1 MCDNCEELSSRLHA
15 LEPRCAFFRERCA
28 EQQEEIERLNER
40 LCVLEQVQS
49 KYEELQK
56 QYKQLKKDCE
66 EVIAKKVMNQKKENA
81 RLLVL
86 LKESR
91 DEAIN
96 AAHEIRDLKTALHVS
111 QEKLKAAYRAN
122 HISEEK
128 NKAYESYI
136 DNVAQGK
143 MLCIVKNEQD
153 AKDLLKLR
161 K

>member
-1 MCDNCEELSSRLHA
+1 M
-15 LEPRCAFFRERCA
+15 
-28 EQQEEIERLNER
+28 ERLNER

-56 QYKQLKKDCE
+56 QHKQLKKDCE
-66 EVIAKKVMNQKKENA
+66 EVVAEKVVNQRKENA

-91 DEAIN
+91 DEAIKLLQEN
-96 AAHEIRDLKTALHVS
+96 RDLKTAF
-111 QEKLKAAYRAN
+111 
-122 HISEEK
+122 HISREK
-128 NKAYESYI
+128 NKAYQAYI
-136 DNVAQGK
+136 DNCTNGK

-153 AKDLLKLR
+153 AKDLLNLK